1 MFTIAIIIAV
11 AAVPTFIVLA
21 CCVVSA
27 RAERRATELF
37 NRRESRS
44 SSESHTLTA
53 AGSTPAPAT
62 THPIMTT
69 PIQRVTRLLDEG
81 ARFIVEL
88 PGQMSID
95 LTPDVIAAM
104 AEVSGKSEQL
114 EGGRNLLKSEDGGGD
129 VPTLI
134 KFT

>member
-1 MFTIAIIIAV
+1 MFTIVIIIAV
-11 AAVPTFIVLA
+11 AAVPTFIVLT
-21 CCVVSA
+21 CCVASA

-104 AEVSGKSEQL
+104 AEASGRSEQL

-129 VPTLI
+129 VATLVE
-134 KFT
+134 FT

>member
-104 AEVSGKSEQL
+104 AEASGKSEQL

-134 KFT
+134 EFT

>member
-104 AEVSGKSEQL
+104 AEVQTQHEGFEPGKESIEV
-114 EGGRNLLKSEDGGGD
+114 GGRRRGCSD
-129 VPTLI
+129 PH
-134 KFT
+134 

>member
-81 ARFIVEL
+81 ARFMVEL

-104 AEVSGKSEQL
+104 AEASGRPQQL
-114 EGGRNLLKSEDGGGD
+114 DGGRNLLKSEDGGGD

-134 KFT
+134 EFT

>member
-44 SSESHTLTA
+44 SSESHTLTV

-104 AEVSGKSEQL
+104 AEASGKSEQL

-134 KFT
+134 EFT

>member
-104 AEVSGKSEQL
+104 AEASGRPAQL

-134 KFT
+134 EFT

>member
-62 THPIMTT
+62 THLIMTT
-69 PIQRVTRLLDEG
+69 PLQRISRLLEEG
-81 ARFIVEL
+81 ARFTSEL
-88 PGQMSID
+88 PERMSID

-104 AEVSGKSEQL
+104 AEASGRPEQL

-134 KFT
+134 EFT